1 MEPSLSDDFVLVL
14 YMYFVLFC
22 RSSTSFVFFFF
33 LAAKVSSFGKNRQ
46 DFYGA
51 DSLDNRRIGKN
62 LFVRTSSGV
71 SMDEVLARQ

>member
-22 RSSTSFVFFFF
+22 RSSTSFVFFF

-62 LFVRTSSGV
+62 LFVRTSSVV

>member
-14 YMYFVLFC
+14 DFVLFC
-22 RSSTSFVFFFF
+22 RSFTSFVCVFFF
-33 LAAKVSSFGKNRQ
+33 AAKVSSFGKNRQ

-62 LFVRTSSGV
+62 LFVRTSSVV